1 MKRLLFTHIDLD
13 GYGCAV
19 ILNSVFKDIDIR
31 HVNYGFM
38 DEKQNRV
45 LLQQYDEVYITDIS
59 VSKEQAIEISEMMH
73 DPLCRLQKVI
83 LLDHH
88 QSALDEL
95 GPLNFSW
102 IQIRTDKCGTML
114 CYDRFSKFVSH
125 LKYFATIVN
134 DYDLWIHKYRESTNL
149 QFLWSSMDKSEFV
162 NRFVNAKYDESG
174 QFKLTNY
181 EIDLIYKQ
189 VEELDNSV
197 DLCKSSMESYVDC
210 DGNKFGY
217 IKKTGRYLSL
227 AVSRILNDNPDLTY
241 VVAYNSYGNSL
252 SFRSLHYPVNKIAES
267 LGGGGHKLSAGSP
280 CIQFMAIPDS
290 VINRK
295 LMKYDFI
302 TKKVEEVK

>member
-19 ILNSVFKDIDIR
+19 IFKSVFKDIDIR

-38 DEKQNRV
+38 DDILNQK
-45 LLQQYDEVYITDIS
+45 LLQEYDEVYITDIS
-59 VSKEQAIEISEMMH
+59 VSRSQANMINDLMSN
-73 DPLCRLQKVI
+73 PLIRLQKVI

-95 GPLNFSW
+95 SDLNYSW
-102 IQIRTDKCGTML
+102 ISIKLDQCGTMIS
-114 CYDRFSKFVSH
+114 YNRFKKFVPH
-125 LKYFATIVN
+125 LEYFATLVN
-134 DYDLWIHKYRESTNL
+134 DYDLWKHEYRESTNL

>member
-19 ILNSVFKDIDIR
+19 ILKSVFKDIDIR

-149 QFLWSSMDKSEFV
+149 QFLWSSMDKSKFV
-162 NRFVNAKYDESG
+162 DRFVNAEYDENG
-174 QFKLTNY
+174 NYKLSDY
-181 EIDLIYKQ
+181 EIGMIYDQLK
-189 VEELDNSV
+189 ELDKS
-197 DLCKSSMESYVDC
+197 LETCLSSMDIHYDNE
-210 DGNKFGY
+210 GNQFGF
-217 IKKTGRYLSL
+217 IKRTGRYLSL
-227 AVSRILNDNPDLTY
+227 AVSKILLSYPQLKY
-241 VVAYNSYGNSL
+241 IVAYNSYSNSL
-252 SFRSLHYPVNKIAES
+252 SFRSLDYPVNKIAES
-267 LGGGGHKLSAGSP
+267 LNGGGHKLAAGAP
-280 CIQFMAIPDS
+280 CVPFMAIVDS
-290 VINRK
+290 VVSRK
-295 LMKYDFI
+295 VKRYSMLD
-302 TKKVEEVK
+302 KKVEED